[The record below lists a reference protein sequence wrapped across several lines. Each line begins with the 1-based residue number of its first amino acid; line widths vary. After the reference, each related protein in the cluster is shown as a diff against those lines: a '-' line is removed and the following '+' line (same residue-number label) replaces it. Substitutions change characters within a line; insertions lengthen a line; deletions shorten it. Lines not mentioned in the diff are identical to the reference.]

1 MKYFFLI
8 LSFSVCTL
16 SYSQSNKYYSE
27 YQVLSGDEFYDK
39 YSIKI
44 NGQESIIIEDD
55 SGIFKNFNIISSN
68 GNQEYRLMSLLDTY
82 TFRIFPSEGRNSQGF
97 IYNYIIEI
105 VNENENQDEFYT
117 FYVKR

>member
-27 YQVLSGDEFYDK
+27 YQILSGDEFYDE

-55 SGIFKNFNIISSN
+55 SGIFKNFSIISN
-68 GNQEYRLMSLLDTY
+68 IGNQEYRLMSLLDTY
-82 TFRIFPSEGRNSQGF
+82 TFRVFPSEGRSSKGF

-105 VNENENQDEFYT
+105 INENEDQDEFYT
-117 FYVKR
+117 FYVR